1 MTPVSPMLRRP
12 RNRRTSQGKSAAVSA
27 SVRRLSLVVLPLILL
42 CGPFVIE
49 ARAEGLLDA
58 LQSRLLQA
66 QQAVRSLTGARD
78 EQARRAE
85 ELRGA
90 TKSLADELRRLD
102 EEIIAIVGKLREAE
116 IDLVRL
122 ESEAE
127 ALESQIGDQLS
138 AVQAR
143 ADAYGSHL
151 TILYKATRTTALEQI
166 LSSRSLGEAVQRMVA
181 MRAVAQVDT
190 RLLGQLR
197 RDHSTLLEKREA
209 LALTKEAAS
218 ARRDEIEASRASLQA
233 ARDEHAVV
241 VVKAEA
247 EAKDAEVKLTD
258 YDRQARDQVSA
269 IGAIQQQ
276 YQQQLREIERERE
289 LEAQREAEARAAS
302 ERATAVAAQAEATK
316 QAGASAEATR
326 QAFAQVQAT
335 QTALAGQARA
345 LATVYAQGTV
355 VARQTATSLAGRSG
369 GTPAATRP
377 AGASAGVTPTPIA
390 PIAALAE
397 RPAPTVVSSPSPVTV
412 AGSVRTNLLQPSTLG
427 FVWPVTDPDVTTEFG
442 ERNFAQSFH
451 TGIDLA
457 KPMETAIRAAAGG
470 IVLKAG
476 LAIPGV
482 PSASYGM
489 MVVVAH
495 GPTLATLYAHLD
507 NRGMPPVVK
516 EGQVVRRGQVLGYI
530 GMTGLTS
537 GPHVHFEVLVNDQ
550 PTNPRKYLPS
560 SMG

>member
-1 MTPVSPMLRRP
+1 MTPVSSAP
-12 RNRRTSQGKSAAVSA
+12 RRTRDRNPWYRQGFSVWAAL
-27 SVRRLSLVVLPLILL
+27 RCLFLVFAPVILL
-42 CGPFVIE
+42 VGPLVPD
-49 ARAEGLLDA
+49 AGAEGVLDA

-78 EQARRAE
+78 QQERRAE

-90 TKSLADELRRLD
+90 TKSLADELRRID
-102 EEIIAIVGKLREAE
+102 VEIIATVGTLREAE
-116 IDLVRL
+116 IALVRL
-122 ESEAE
+122 ESEVE
-127 ALESQIGDQLS
+127 ALEGQIGDQLS

-197 RDHSTLLEKREA
+197 RDHATLIEKREA
-209 LALTKEAAS
+209 LARTKQAAAS
-218 ARRDEIEASRASLQA
+218 RRDEIDASRASLQA

-241 VVKAEA
+241 VAKADA
-247 EAKDAEVKLTD
+247 EAKDAEVKLTE

-269 IGAIQQQ
+269 IGAMQQQ

-289 LEAQREAEARAAS
+289 LEAQREAEARIAS

-355 VARQTATSLAGRSG
+355 VARQTATSLASRSG

-377 AGASAGVTPTPIA
+377 PGASGVLTPTPIA
-390 PIAALAE
+390 AIAALAQ
-397 RPAPTVVSSPSPVTV
+397 RPAPTVVSSPSPVSV

-457 KPMETAIRAAAGG
+457 KPMESAIRATADG

-476 LAIPGV
+476 LAIPGQ

-550 PTNPRKYLPS
+550 PINPRKYLPA

>member
-1 MTPVSPMLRRP
+1 MKPVSPP
-12 RNRRTSQGKSAAVSA
+12 TSRTRD
-27 SVRRLSLVVLPLILL
+27 RRLPHRQGFSVWSALRPLLPVLVPLILL
-42 CGPFVIE
+42 YGPLVPG
-49 ARAEGLLDA
+49 AVAEGLLDA

-66 QQAVRSLTGARD
+66 QQAVRSVTGARD
-78 EQARRAE
+78 QQARRAE
-85 ELRGA
+85 DLRGA

-102 EEIIAIVGKLREAE
+102 EEIIATVGKLREAE
-116 IDLVRL
+116 IDLGRL
-122 ESEAE
+122 VSETES
-127 ALESQIGDQLS
+127 LEGQIDDQLS
-138 AVQAR
+138 AVLAR

-190 RLLGQLR
+190 RLLGQLK
-197 RDHSTLLEKREA
+197 RDHATLIEKQEA
-209 LALTKEAAS
+209 LARTKQAAA
-218 ARRDEIEASRASLQA
+218 ARRDEIDAALASLQA

-241 VVKAEA
+241 VAKAEA

-258 YDRQARDQVSA
+258 YDRQAREQVSA
-269 IGAIQQQ
+269 IGVIQQQ

-289 LEAQREAEARAAS
+289 LEAQREAVARVAS

-326 QAFAQVQAT
+326 QAVAQVQAT

-355 VARQTATSLAGRSG
+355 VARQTATALASRSG

-377 AGASAGVTPTPIA
+377 PGASAVLTPTPIA
-390 PIAALAE
+390 AIAALAQ
-397 RPAPTVVSSPSPVTV
+397 RPAPTVVSSPSPVSV
-412 AGSVRTNLLQPSTLG
+412 AGSVRTNLLRPSTLG

-457 KPMETAIRAAAGG
+457 KPMETAIRAAADG

-476 LAIPGV
+476 LAIPGQ

-507 NRGMPPVVK
+507 HRGMPPVVK
-516 EGQVVRRGQVLGYI
+516 EGQVVRRGQVLGYV

-550 PTNPRKYLPS
+550 PINPRKYLPA

>member
-1 MTPVSPMLRRP
+1 M
-12 RNRRTSQGKSAAVSA
+12 
-27 SVRRLSLVVLPLILL
+27 VLPLILL
-42 CGPFVIE
+42 CCPFVTE
-49 ARAEGLLDA
+49 AKAEGLLDA

-209 LALTKEAAS
+209 LAFTKKAAS

-289 LEAQREAEARAAS
+289 LEAQ
-302 ERATAVAAQAEATK
+302 
-316 QAGASAEATR
+316 
-326 QAFAQVQAT
+326 
-335 QTALAGQARA
+335 
-345 LATVYAQGTV
+345 
-355 VARQTATSLAGRSG
+355 
-369 GTPAATRP
+369 
-377 AGASAGVTPTPIA
+377 
-390 PIAALAE
+390 
-397 RPAPTVVSSPSPVTV
+397 
-412 AGSVRTNLLQPSTLG
+412 
-427 FVWPVTDPDVTTEFG
+427 
-442 ERNFAQSFH
+442 
-451 TGIDLA
+451 
-457 KPMETAIRAAAGG
+457 
-470 IVLKAG
+470 
-476 LAIPGV
+476 
-482 PSASYGM
+482 
-489 MVVVAH
+489 
-495 GPTLATLYAHLD
+495 
-507 NRGMPPVVK
+507 
-516 EGQVVRRGQVLGYI
+516 
-530 GMTGLTS
+530 
-537 GPHVHFEVLVNDQ
+537 
-550 PTNPRKYLPS
+550 
-560 SMG
+560 